1 MNQRIVLLV
10 SALATAFV
18 LVVVGGISGAALL
31 SNRAANQPQSYQ
43 VALANNQQPVS
54 IQQPSS
60 FQQSDNYLVSS
71 ATAAALAQQAAG
83 SQAVMLKA
91 PELVSFEG
99 IPAYEVALNI
109 GMVYVDANNGQILY
123 QPPAAST
130 YNVVSKP
137 NIQQAPAYAS
147 ESGEHEGYEHDD
159 D

>member
-18 LVVVGGISGAALL
+18 LVVVGGVSGAALL
-31 SNRAANQPQSYQ
+31 SNRAANQPLSYQ
-43 VALANNQQPVS
+43 AAPANNQQPVS

-60 FQQSDNYLVSS
+60 FQQPVDYPVSS
-71 ATAAALAQQAAG
+71 ANAAALAQQAAG

-99 IPAYEVALNI
+99 VPAYEVALNL

-123 QPPAAST
+123 QPPAAAT
-130 YNVVSKP
+130 YNAVGKP
-137 NIQQAPAYAS
+137 NIQQAPADAS
-147 ESGEHEGYEHDD
+147 ESGEHDDYEHDD